1 MIQFGGHHLGLNI
14 TLAGEQGTLAPSHTG
29 AQPAIYELEG
39 KTVRPLGRETD
50 KAFALLSS
58 LDEAQRKQAILGFQ
72 MRDLVLGPGRDGQT
86 IQPEGIKGS
95 ALTEKQRAD
104 AAGSGQR
111 MDRHP
116 ARSCRESENGRDEK
130 EYRRNLVRVERP
142 NGKRQRRLLPHP
154 RADGHH
160 RIRPAALGRRRD
172 QAHPHDLPRSNERL
186 RNKMVEAV
194 TRTLCRL
201 PLLLALLAF
210 PSAVFAHRDDQYL
223 QATLVAIEPS
233 GVRLQI
239 NLTPGVAVAEQV
251 LAQID
256 RDRDGA
262 ISKNEAA
269 AYAESLKR
277 DLTLRLDGRKL
288 DLKLTASEFVP
299 PAELRT
305 GSGIIQMEFS
315 AISGPLA
322 AGPHRLTLENRHL
335 TAISVYLINAAQPR
349 FATVQIT
356 RQKRNE
362 NQSAGEIEFT
372 SVPPKDR

>member
-1 MIQFGGHHLGLNI
+1 
-14 TLAGEQGTLAPSHTG
+14 
-29 AQPAIYELEG
+29 
-39 KTVRPLGRETD
+39 
-50 KAFALLSS
+50 
-58 LDEAQRKQAILGFQ
+58 
-72 MRDLVLGPGRDGQT
+72 
-86 IQPEGIKGS
+86 
-95 ALTEKQRAD
+95 
-104 AAGSGQR
+104 
-111 MDRHP
+111 
-116 ARSCRESENGRDEK
+116 
-130 EYRRNLVRVERP
+130 
-142 NGKRQRRLLPHP
+142 
-154 RADGHH
+154 
-160 RIRPAALGRRRD
+160 
-172 QAHPHDLPRSNERL
+172 
-186 RNKMVEAV
+186 MVEAV
-194 TRTLCRL
+194 TRTLCHL

-277 DLTLRLDGRKL
+277 DLTLRIDGRKL
-288 DLKLTASEFVP
+288 ELKLTASEFVS

-305 GSGIIQMEFS
+305 GSGTIQMEFS
-315 AISGPLA
+315 AIFGPLA

-335 TAISVYLINAAQPR
+335 TTMSVYLINAAQPR
-349 FATVQIT
+349 FATVEIT

-372 SVPPKDR
+372 FHPFRPKRAASGARP